1 MSLVCIPVTPGGGPG
16 LSAVPAP
23 PPLPPTPPRV
33 WDGQGRSRDGD
44 APSLD
49 WASTEWPAAVELG
62 TNGLEDIRGPAGSF
76 PRLGDFAT
84 PFPAD
89 PAARLAA
96 TALAVAL
103 FMVA

>member
-16 LSAVPAP
+16 LSAGPAP
-23 PPLPPTPPRV
+23 PPLPTLPRV
-33 WDGQGRSRDGD
+33 WDGQEWSRDGD
-44 APSLD
+44 GPSLD
-49 WASTEWPAAVELG
+49 ASMEWPEVELLG
-62 TNGLEDIRGPAGSF
+62 TNGLDNIRGPAGSF
-76 PRLGDFAT
+76 PRLGDLVA
-84 PFPAD
+84 PLPAD